1 MNFSLTI
8 GVKGLPQIGTW
19 RKGGLIMKRRKQPV
33 AAVVL
38 ISVVVAAATSI
49 TKNVNVNVTGV
60 NFNLGNPPKAPPGEK

>member
-1 MNFSLTI
+1 MNFSLNI

-19 RKGGLIMKRRKQPV
+19 RKGGLMKKQRKPV

-49 TKNVNVNVTGV
+49 SNVNVNVTEV
-60 NFNLGNPPKAPPGEK
+60 NFNVGNPSKAPPGAK